1 MIILQ
6 RNLLVADSVD
16 TSHPIVNVHA
26 IPIADRQLDRRQCSH
41 PIADIDRQRPIL

>member
-26 IPIADRQLDRRQCSH
+26 IPIADRQLDRRQCSR
-41 PIADIDRQRPIL
+41 PIADIYRQRPIL